1 MFRKAGC
8 CWLDR
13 MRWRCPVCRTA
24 PSGWASDPRG
34 FTPDPN
40 GPVVC
45 GLSRVEVL
53 GRDVSIVCTH
63 PACVTDT
70 LRAIVN
76 ARHDVDGA
84 ADTVRFALHP
94 DKVFLFDH
102 DTEARIRFGAGV

>member
-1 MFRKAGC
+1 M
-8 CWLDR
+8 
-13 MRWRCPVCRTA
+13 
-24 PSGWASDPRG
+24 
-34 FTPDPN
+34 
-40 GPVVC
+40 VC

-63 PACVTDT
+63 PACAADT

-76 ARHDVDGA
+76 ARHDVDDR

-102 DTEARIRFGAGV
+102 ETEARIRFGTQG